1 MSAPVRSPVRRAPLL
16 VLAVLAA
23 VGTGVL
29 AVVVAGGTDPN
40 AVDTWWVPVGE
51 VLPFPLA
58 LLVDLVG
65 EPIAA
70 PVVLAVVARVC
81 FRHGGRR
88 AAVLAVVAP
97 SVTVLATTA
106 LKPLV
111 GRHIHGEHL
120 AFPSGHTAWAV
131 ALAAVLTMT
140 LAERRLT
147 ATLLGVAIPAALL
160 MGTAQVA
167 LDNHYA
173 TDTLGGFGVALVVVP
188 LVAVLTDM
196 IADHAAA
203 RNA

>member
-1 MSAPVRSPVRRAPLL
+1 MNTPTRPPARHVPLL
-16 VLAVLAA
+16 VLAVLAT
-23 VGTGVL
+23 VGTSVL
-29 AVVVAGGTDPN
+29 AVVVAGSTDPN
-40 AVDTWWVPVGE
+40 AADTSWMPVAE

-70 PVVLAVVARVC
+70 PVVLAVVAGVC

-97 SVTVLATTA
+97 SVTVLSTTA

-131 ALAAVLTMT
+131 ALAGVLALTLTGRRVTAVFV
-140 LAERRLT
+140 
-147 ATLLGVAIPAALL
+147 GVAIPAALL
-160 MGTAQVA
+160 MGSAQVT
-167 LDNHYA
+167 LNNHYP
-173 TDTLGGFGVALVVVP
+173 TDTVGGFGVALAIVP
-188 LVAVLTDM
+188 CVTVLIDK
-196 IADHAAA
+196 IADRAAA
-203 RNA
+203 RHA